1 MWILIFICS
10 DVLNSTTNWYI
21 FFHKI
26 LCLYKKVD
34 IDNRVIISIPS
45 YTLDNSAYP
54 AVHYTVGNTA
64 VVICGDPEHNMYHS
78 VGIPATG
85 LCEQTRMCSN
95 IQRGV
100 CKQSKVESQLL
111 QENYC
116 YVKPAEFQRTTIIKT
131 YSYNQKDG
139 SVGKGFIHI
148 QNDMKYCLVPCLQW
162 HS

>member
-1 MWILIFICS
+1 MWTWIFIWY

-26 LCLYKKVD
+26 FCLCKSVN
-34 IDNRVIISIPS
+34 IDNKVIISIPS
-45 YTLDNSAYP
+45 YTLDTSTYP
-54 AVHYTVGNTA
+54 AVHYTIGNTA
-64 VVICGDPEHNMYHS
+64 IVICGAPKHNMYHS
-78 VGIPATG
+78 G